1 VIAWGVD
8 LLGFVEFRVLANL
21 IFLNNLAMAVLLGP
35 PLMASLGKRVR
46 AWGVT
51 YSDSCGE
58 STPSLARGILGTVL
72 VFVGAGGGL
81 VMGNVMAADPGVA
94 SIAGSTLSL
103 KLLPF
108 VLAAAL
114 GALLL

>member
-21 IFLNNLAMAVLLGP
+21 IFLNNVAMAVLLGP
-35 PLMASLGKRVR
+35 PLIASLGKRVK
-46 AWGVT
+46 AWGLS
-51 YSDSCGE
+51 YSDTCVQA
-58 STPSLARGILGTVL
+58 TPSLARGILGTVL
-72 VFVGAGGGL
+72 VIVGAGGGL
-81 VMGNVMAADPGVA
+81 VMGNVMAADPGIA

-108 VLAAAL
+108 VLAAGI